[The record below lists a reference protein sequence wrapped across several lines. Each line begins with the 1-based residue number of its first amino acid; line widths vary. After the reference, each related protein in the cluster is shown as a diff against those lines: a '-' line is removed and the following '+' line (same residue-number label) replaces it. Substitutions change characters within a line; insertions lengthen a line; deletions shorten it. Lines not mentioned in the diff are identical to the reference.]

1 MKDLIMEFKKYSEI
15 ENSYRVDYI
24 EKIRKFE
31 FDNPEIKYACF
42 TKIDGSN
49 FSMIID
55 ENDNFLCAKRT
66 SILTDE
72 ETRKFSRADVAIE
85 NLNMPELMKEMKA
98 YIKEKYANEIS
109 FINDDKFIIHLYGEL
124 CGGMYRHK
132 EVEPVKN
139 AAKIQGRVSYHPDN
153 IWICFDGYVTD
164 PSQSEKFYFD
174 VDQLKDICSNFK
186 IPYQIEKF
194 RGTLEECLE
203 YQNDFIDD
211 TGHLLFGLP
220 LIENN
225 ITEGVVIKPIKPIWF
240 PNGERVIIKNKNE
253 RFKEKK
259 KVKSG
264 EIKTEEPLNEME
276 KEALTK
282 FYECITISRFM
293 SVISK
298 EAPKSEKEFGKILG
312 LFMKDINEEVL
323 KENEGY
329 KKLIEDK
336 VIDFRRISKIAQRNA
351 VEFMKPLFFNYLMTI
366 V

>member
-1 MKDLIMEFKKYSEI
+1 MMEFKKYSEI
-15 ENSYRVDYI
+15 ENTYRVDYL
-24 EKIRKFE
+24 EKVKEFE
-31 FDNPEIKYACF
+31 LDKPEIVYACF
-42 TKIDGSN
+42 
-49 FSMIID
+49 SMILD

-66 SILTDE
+66 SILTDAE
-72 ETRKFSRADVAIE
+72 IPKFSRANVAIE
-85 NLNMPELMKEMKA
+85 NLNMPELMKEMKK
-98 YIKEKYANEIS
+98 YIKEKYANEIFS

-132 EVEPVKN
+132 DVEPVKN

-153 IWICFDGYVTD
+153 IWICFDGYVSD
-164 PSQSEKFYFD
+164 PSQSARFYFD
-174 VDQLKDICSNFK
+174 VDQLRDICSNFK
-186 IPYQIEKF
+186 IPYQVEKF
-194 RGTLEECLE
+194 RGTLEECLN
-203 YQNDFIDD
+203 YPNDFIDD

-225 ITEGVVIKPIKPIWF
+225 ITEGVVIKPVTPLWF
-240 PNGERVIIKNKNE
+240 PNGERVILKNKNE

-264 EIKTEEPLNEME
+264 EIKTEEPLNEIE

-282 FYECITISRFM
+282 FYECITVSRFM

-298 EAPKSEKEFGKILG
+298 EAPKTDKEFGKILG

-323 KENEGY
+323 KENEEY

-351 VEFMKPLFFNYLMTI
+351 VEFMKPLFFNYLTTL